1 MFQSSDE
8 TVLNISSL
16 KPVEN
21 ESILIDQIY
30 RNEYKPF
37 NVIQY
42 WINTSYLPYKK
53 LYIDKDTQSGIELS
67 HSTELCISHKSSH
80 KSSSSSVDTATY
92 ILSNM
97 NTTNKIET
105 MAIIEGAKH
114 NTIETFQD
122 IENTKKLQITA
133 NNMHEKNNEHKNNNG
148 NDEQYCILNETHKM
162 LNHELQQ
169 QNIDIEKNISQLQK
183 NVDVNN
189 DDTFLVDT
197 HDELINNNSNKN
209 SCIEQNLSNVKI
221 LHIDQNNLTNSFE
234 LQNNTTKIGHRKKL
248 YTGRNSPVDLINTTT
263 NNKNTIFQSK
273 QNLHPALDFECTLSK
288 RYKIWKKRKSQ
299 FSIYNKYLMNNT
311 QFNTL
316 SHKKQRKRSKL
327 KETLVKNNKTV
338 YINNNT
344 IQKNSKINQ
353 QSMKC
358 NIDQSINRL
367 PSINDLTNI
376 KNKFNELI
384 NYEEKTNAEEYK
396 RTNDKINLN
405 PIIYL
410 TRLSKDDI
418 EKYRGSRKTIEN
430 INNSI
435 QLSIN
440 NQKHKKLNETIKLKN
455 LTVCLTRLSKLD
467 IEKYKK
473 SKNVLPE
480 IINSNLYVCLEQL
493 PEIKTQ
499 KCKSIKRVSNKELSK
514 NDLLSESIQSQN
526 DKINIHKFFQRNAL
540 NYTYSSNDSG
550 TNSYSNINL
559 ITEDTNSDQST
570 VLIYKCSNTSFDLSS
585 SSSLLSENSS
595 QFDFSKTFNNYI
607 LKSKRRYNKKEK
619 KLNNK
624 VFDRKINTTEESIKN
639 KIETTS
645 DKNQS
650 NCIADKNKCNIK
662 NKKLSNI
669 NDSCKNDSCKK
680 SSNINKNIFL
690 NENVYQN
697 INNITLSSNK
707 SEISSESSSIYTSNK
722 KKRPRVVS
730 DEEDFVHC
738 LKDTQKLKLKH
749 KMLNQNL
756 NDMNKKIK
764 TRKNVIKYPNL
775 NISLNEPELLTK
787 NISSKKQEKDVTSIK
802 RQKSLQQNNLS
813 VEKDCNQSTIKAQTV
828 TKDQIKKLSKVNT
841 SQIEKKSHISHLL
854 FKTKIFSSDSDSEY
868 LTE

>member
-16 KPVEN
+16 KPVES

-30 RNEYKPF
+30 RKEYKPF
-37 NVIQY
+37 NIIQY
-42 WINTSYLPYKK
+42 WVNTGYLPYKK
-53 LYIDKDTQSGIELS
+53 LYIDKNTQSDIVLS
-67 HSTELCISHKSSH
+67 HSNEVCLSSSH

-114 NTIETFQD
+114 NAIEN
-122 IENTKKLQITA
+122 IENTENTENTEKLQITA
-133 NNMHEKNNEHKNNNG
+133 NNMHEKNNEHTENNNG
-148 NDEQYCILNETHKM
+148 NDQQYCMLNETHKV
-162 LNHELQQ
+162 LNHVLQE

-183 NVDVNN
+183 NVDLNN
-189 DDTFLVDT
+189 DDTVDM
-197 HDELINNNSNKN
+197 HDKLINNNLNKN
-209 SCIEQNLSNVKI
+209 SCIEQNSSNI
-221 LHIDQNNLTNSFE
+221 TNSLE
-234 LQNNTTKIGHRKKL
+234 LQNSIIKRHRKKL
-248 YTGRNSPVDLINTTT
+248 YTGRNSPVDLINIRS

-273 QNLHPALDFECTLSK
+273 RNLHPALDFECTLSK

-311 QFNTL
+311 QFNTSSL
-316 SHKKQRKRSKL
+316 KKQRKRSKL
-327 KETLVKNNKTV
+327 RKTSIKNNET
-338 YINNNT
+338 ICMNNNT
-344 IQKNSKINQ
+344 IQKNSKINR

-358 NIDQSINRL
+358 NIDQSINRV

-384 NYEEKTNAEEYK
+384 NYEEKINVEQHKE
-396 RTNDKINLN
+396 TNDITKKINLN

-418 EKYRGSRKTIEN
+418 EKYKGSGKSKEN

-440 NQKHKKLNETIKLKN
+440 NQKHKKLSEMIKLKN
-455 LTVCLTRLSKLD
+455 LTVCLTRLSTLD

-473 SKNVLPE
+473 SKNVLPK
-480 IINSNLYVCLEQL
+480 IINSNLNVCLEQL
-493 PEIKTQ
+493 PEIEIQ
-499 KCKSIKRVSNKELSK
+499 KYKNINNKELSK
-514 NDLLSESIQSQN
+514 NDLISRSIQSHN
-526 DKINIHKFFQRNAL
+526 DNINIHKFVQRNTL
-540 NYTYSSNDSG
+540 NCVYSNNDSG

-585 SSSLLSENSS
+585 SLSVLSETSS
-595 QFDFSKTFNNYI
+595 QFDFSKTFDSYI
-607 LKSKRRYNKKEK
+607 LKSKERVKSNEKERK
-619 KLNNK
+619 NK
-624 VFDRKINTTEESIKN
+624 VFSKKINTTEKSIKN
-639 KIETTS
+639 KIGRTS
-645 DKNQS
+645 DKNQP
-650 NCIADKNKCNIK
+650 NHIVDKNKYNIK

-669 NDSCKNDSCKK
+669 NDSCKK

-697 INNITLSSNK
+697 INSITLSSNK
-707 SEISSESSSIYTSNK
+707 SEISSESSNIYTSNK
-722 KKRPRVVS
+722 KKRPRVVSS

-749 KMLNQNL
+749 YKMLNQNL
-756 NDMNKKIK
+756 NNMNKK
-764 TRKNVIKYPNL
+764 TRKNIIKYSNL
-775 NISLNEPELLTK
+775 NTSLNEPELLTK
-787 NISSKKQEKDVTSIK
+787 NIRTQEEDVSSIK
-802 RQKSLQQNNLS
+802 KQKSLQQYNLS
-813 VEKDCNQSTIKAQTV
+813 MGKDCNQSIIKTQTV
-828 TKDQIKKLSKVNT
+828 IKDQIKKLSKVNT
-841 SQIEKKSHISHLL
+841 SQIAKKSHVSHLL
-854 FKTKIFSSDSDSEY
+854 FKTKIFSSDSEDSDSEY

>member
-1 MFQSSDE
+1 MPSEINEFNDEPLSISYNENVERITGINHKEFGIPFHILKHRQQFWDELFYRYSEQSSDE

-183 NVDVNN
+183 N
-189 DDTFLVDT
+189 
-197 HDELINNNSNKN
+197 
-209 SCIEQNLSNVKI
+209 SCIEQNLS
-221 LHIDQNNLTNSFE
+221 NLTNSFE

-607 LKSKRRYNKKEK
+607 LKSK
-619 KLNNK
+619 
-624 VFDRKINTTEESIKN
+624 
-639 KIETTS
+639 
-645 DKNQS
+645 
-650 NCIADKNKCNIK
+650 
-662 NKKLSNI
+662 
-669 NDSCKNDSCKK
+669 
-680 SSNINKNIFL
+680 
-690 NENVYQN
+690 N

-707 SEISSESSSIYTSNK
+707 SEISSESSSIYTK
-722 KKRPRVVS
+722 
-730 DEEDFVHC
+730 
-738 LKDTQKLKLKH
+738 
-749 KMLNQNL
+749 
-756 NDMNKKIK
+756 
-764 TRKNVIKYPNL
+764 
-775 NISLNEPELLTK
+775 LLTK

>member
-30 RNEYKPF
+30 RKEYKPF

-42 WINTSYLPYKK
+42 WVNTGYLPYKK
-53 LYIDKDTQSGIELS
+53 LYIDKNTQSDIELS
-67 HSTELCISHKSSH
+67 HSNELCLSSSH

-114 NTIETFQD
+114 NATETFQN

-133 NNMHEKNNEHKNNNG
+133 NNMHEKNNEHTENNND
-148 NDEQYCILNETHKM
+148 NDQQHCILNETHKV
-162 LNHELQQ
+162 LNHVLQQ
-169 QNIDIEKNISQLQK
+169 ENIDIEKNISQLQK
-183 NVDVNN
+183 NVDINN
-189 DDTFLVDT
+189 DDIFLIDT
-197 HDELINNNSNKN
+197 HDKLINNNLNKN
-209 SCIEQNLSNVKI
+209 SYIEQNSSNMKI
-221 LHIDQNNLTNSFE
+221 LHIDQNSLTNNFE
-234 LQNNTTKIGHRKKL
+234 LQNSIIKIGHRKKL
-248 YTGRNSPVDLINTTT
+248 YTGRNSPVDLINMSS

-311 QFNTL
+311 QFSTL

-327 KETLVKNNKTV
+327 RKTSIKNNETIC
-338 YINNNT
+338 INNNT

-353 QSMKC
+353 QSKKC
-358 NIDQSINRL
+358 NIDQSINKH

-376 KNKFNELI
+376 KSKFNELI
-384 NYEEKTNAEEYK
+384 NYEEKINVEQYK
-396 RTNDKINLN
+396 ETNDITKKIKYLN

-418 EKYRGSRKTIEN
+418 EKYKGSGKTIEN

-440 NQKHKKLNETIKLKN
+440 NQKHKKLNEVIKLKN

-473 SKNVLPE
+473 SKNVLPK
-480 IINSNLYVCLEQL
+480 IINSNLNVCLEQL
-493 PEIKTQ
+493 PEIEIQ
-499 KCKSIKRVSNKELSK
+499 KYKNINNKELSK
-514 NDLLSESIQSQN
+514 NDLISESIQSHN
-526 DKINIHKFFQRNAL
+526 DNKNIHKFFQHNTL
-540 NYTYSSNDSG
+540 NYIYSNNDSG

-585 SSSLLSENSS
+585 SLSLLSDNSS
-595 QFDFSKTFNNYI
+595 QFDFSKTFDNYI
-607 LKSKRRYNKKEK
+607 LKSKEKYNEKER

-624 VFDRKINTTEESIKN
+624 VFSRKINTTEENVKN
-639 KIETTS
+639 KIGRTS
-645 DKNQS
+645 DKNQP
-650 NCIADKNKCNIK
+650 NHIADKNKYNIK
-662 NKKLSNI
+662 NKKFSNI
-669 NDSCKNDSCKK
+669 NDSCKK
-680 SSNINKNIFL
+680 SSNINKNMFL
-690 NENVYQN
+690 NKNVYQN

-730 DEEDFVHC
+730 SDEEDFVHT
-738 LKDTQKLKLKH
+738 LKDTQNLKLQH
-749 KMLNQNL
+749 YKMLNQNL
-756 NDMNKKIK
+756 NDMNKK
-764 TRKNVIKYPNL
+764 TRKNVMKYSNL
-775 NISLNEPELLTK
+775 NTSLNEPELLTK
-787 NISSKKQEKDVTSIK
+787 NIKFKTQKEDVNSIK
-802 RQKSLQQNNLS
+802 RQKSLQQYNLS
-813 VEKDCNQSTIKAQTV
+813 VGKDCNQSTIKAPTLI
-828 TKDQIKKLSKVNT
+828 KDNIKKLSKVNT
-841 SQIEKKSHISHLL
+841 SQIEKKSHVNHLL

>member
-30 RNEYKPF
+30 TKEYKPF

-42 WINTSYLPYKK
+42 WVNTGYLPYKK
-53 LYIDKDTQSGIELS
+53 LYIDKDTQSDIELS
-67 HSTELCISHKSSH
+67 HSNELCLSSSH
-80 KSSSSSVDTATY
+80 KSSSSSVDTAKY

-114 NTIETFQD
+114 NAIETFQD
-122 IENTKKLQITA
+122 IENTEKLQITA
-133 NNMHEKNNEHKNNNG
+133 NNMHEKNNEHTENNNG
-148 NDEQYCILNETHKM
+148 NDQQYCTLNETHKV
-162 LNHELQQ
+162 LNHVLQQ
-169 QNIDIEKNISQLQK
+169 SIDIEKNISQLQK
-183 NVDVNN
+183 NIDVNN
-189 DDTFLVDT
+189 DDTFLNDT
-197 HDELINNNSNKN
+197 HDKLINNNSNKN
-209 SCIEQNLSNVKI
+209 SYIEQNLSNMT
-221 LHIDQNNLTNSFE
+221 NNLD
-234 LQNNTTKIGHRKKL
+234 LQNSIIKGHRKKL
-248 YTGRNSPVDLINTTT
+248 YTGRNSPVDLINMRS

-327 KETLVKNNKTV
+327 RKTSIKNNETV

-344 IQKNSKINQ
+344 IQKNSKIKQ

-358 NIDQSINRL
+358 NIDQNINRL
-367 PSINDLTNI
+367 QSINDLTNI

-384 NYEEKTNAEEYK
+384 NYEEKINVEQCKE
-396 RTNDKINLN
+396 TNDITKKIKNLN

-418 EKYRGSRKTIEN
+418 EKYKGSGKTKEN

-435 QLSIN
+435 ELSIN
-440 NQKHKKLNETIKLKN
+440 NQKHKKLNEMIKLKN

-473 SKNVLPE
+473 SKNVLPK
-480 IINSNLYVCLEQL
+480 IINSNLNVCLEQL
-493 PEIKTQ
+493 SEIEIQ
-499 KCKSIKRVSNKELSK
+499 KYKNINNKELSK
-514 NDLLSESIQSQN
+514 NDLLSKSIQSCN
-526 DKINIHKFFQRNAL
+526 DDINIHKFFQHNTL
-540 NYTYSSNDSG
+540 NCIYSNDSG

-570 VLIYKCSNTSFDLSS
+570 VLICKCSNTSFDLSS
-585 SSSLLSENSS
+585 SLSLSSENSS
-595 QFDFSKTFNNYI
+595 QFDFSKTFDNYI
-607 LKSKRRYNKKEK
+607 LKSKKRYNEKERK
-619 KLNNK
+619 NNK
-624 VFDRKINTTEESIKN
+624 VFSRKINTTEKSVKN
-639 KIETTS
+639 KIGRIS
-645 DKNQS
+645 DKNQP
-650 NCIADKNKCNIK
+650 NHIADKNKYNIK
-662 NKKLSNI
+662 NKELSNI
-669 NDSCKNDSCKK
+669 NDSCKK
-680 SSNINKNIFL
+680 SSNINENIFL
-690 NENVYQN
+690 NKNVYQN
-697 INNITLSSNK
+697 INSITLSSNK
-707 SEISSESSSIYTSNK
+707 SEISSESSSIYTSNNK
-722 KKRPRVVS
+722 KKRPRVVSS

-749 KMLNQNL
+749 YKMLNQNL
-756 NDMNKKIK
+756 NNMNKKTK
-764 TRKNVIKYPNL
+764 KNIIKYSNL
-775 NISLNEPELLTK
+775 NTSLNESELLTN
-787 NISSKKQEKDVTSIK
+787 NIRFKTQEEDVSSIK
-802 RQKSLQQNNLS
+802 RQKSLQQYNLS
-813 VEKDCNQSTIKAQTV
+813 MEKDCNQSTIKAQTV
-828 TKDQIKKLSKVNT
+828 IKDQIKKLSKVNT
-841 SQIEKKSHISHLL
+841 SQIAKKSHVSHLL